1 MRIRFWLYLF
11 FGALSML
18 PIIFLGT
25 WAQNKISAGP
35 GEMAGNSMLLA
46 TVFSIAVAALV
57 SILFSHLISEPME
70 RMHAAFRHF
79 QDTGEIAPLPVDRLP
94 FLPTEHLELENSFN
108 AMAIRL
114 RTTQREMERLA
125 YFDAVTGL
133 PSRDAINR
141 VGDRD
146 LCKLA
151 NSGMEAVLFFIDIDN
166 FKEINDTHGHQTG
179 DQVLRYLGA
188 RIADIVTLN
197 TGQSPLE
204 PVLSWD
210 GRDRDVPPAPC
221 LARIGGDEFALF
233 LPENKGFGHKDAIAA
248 QILEAVTAAIPGIP
262 NNHSLGCSIGAAI
275 FPEHGLTF
283 PELVKRADI
292 AMYHV
297 KKSGKS
303 GIRYFG
309 METGEVSLTELRN
322 SVQQAILNDEM
333 ELFYQAKVDSESNSV
348 GSVEALVRWVHPQK
362 GVINPGHFIPAIE
375 NHGATNLLGEWVVR
389 RACKDMKAWDAL
401 GMKMNIAVNIATRQF
416 MSEGFAERMRGIV
429 TAEGCEPCRF
439 EIEVTEETA
448 LSRYD
453 EPSDTI
459 GELQRIGFKVSLD
472 DYGRGYSNLSR
483 LSELRVD
490 TLKIDGPLTARLTRD
505 QRTRVIF
512 EATINMAR
520 GLGCKTVAEGVETA
534 EEAAILRK
542 LGCTELQ
549 GFYFST
555 PLPFQSFNN
564 WLQNRHDRQV
574 GLVA

>member
-25 WAQNKISAGP
+25 WAQSRITAGP
-35 GEMAGNSMLLA
+35 GELADNSMLIA
-46 TVFSIAVAALV
+46 TGFSIAVAALV
-57 SILFSHLISEPME
+57 SILLSHLISEPME

-79 QDTGEIAPLPVDRLP
+79 HDTGEVAPLPAKKVP
-94 FLPTEHLELENSFN
+94 FLPTEHRELETSFN
-108 AMAIRL
+108 AMAASL
-114 RTTQREMERLA
+114 RSAQREMQKLA

-151 NSGMEAVLFFIDIDN
+151 NCGMEAALFFIDIDN
-166 FKEINDTHGHQTG
+166 FKEINDTHGHQAG

-197 TGQSPLE
+197 TGQSPVE
-204 PVLSWD
+204 PVLSFD
-210 GRDRDVPPAPC
+210 GRSRDVAPGPC
-221 LARIGGDEFALF
+221 LALIGGDEFALI
-233 LPENKGFGHKDAIAA
+233 LPENWGVAQRDAIAE
-248 QILEAVTAAIPGIP
+248 QILQSVTSSIPGIQ

-297 KKSGKS
+297 KNSGKS

-309 METGEVSLTELRN
+309 METGEVSLTELRTN
-322 SVQQAILNDEM
+322 VQQAILNDEM
-333 ELFYQAKVDSESNSV
+333 ELFYQAKVDTESNSV
-348 GSVEALVRWVHPQK
+348 NSVEALVRWVHPHK

-375 NHGATNLLGEWVVR
+375 NHETTNLLGEWVIR
-389 RACKDMKAWDAL
+389 RACRDMKAWESL
-401 GMKMNIAVNIATRQF
+401 GMKMDIAVNIATRHF
-416 MSEGFAERMRGIV
+416 MSDGFAERIRGIV
-429 TAEGCEPCRF
+429 RAESCDPGRF

-483 LSELRVD
+483 LSELRVN

-555 PLPFQSFNN
+555 PLPFESFNN
-564 WLQNRHDRQV
+564 WLQNRQEQRM

>member
-18 PIIFLGT
+18 PVIFLGT
-25 WAQNKISAGP
+25 WAQARLAAGP
-35 GEMAGNSMLLA
+35 GEISDNSMLIA
-46 TVFSIAVAALV
+46 TGLSLAVAALV
-57 SILFSHLISEPME
+57 SILLSHLISGPME
-70 RMHAAFRHF
+70 RMHAAFQQFH
-79 QDTGEIAPLPVDRLP
+79 DTGEIAPLPGNKAP
-94 FLPTEHLELENSFN
+94 FLPTEHRELEASFN
-108 AMAIRL
+108 AMADSL
-114 RTTQREMERLA
+114 RDAQREMERLA
-125 YFDAVTGL
+125 FFDAVTGL

-166 FKEINDTHGHQTG
+166 FKEVNDTHGHQAG
-179 DQVLRYLGA
+179 DQVLRFLGS

-197 TGQSPLE
+197 TGQSPVN

-210 GRDRDVPPAPC
+210 GRNRDVLPAPC

-233 LPENKGFGHKDAIAA
+233 LPENKGFAQRDAIAE
-248 QILEAVTAAIPGIP
+248 QILESVSASIPGIQ

-297 KKSGKS
+297 KNSGKS

-309 METGEVSLTELRN
+309 AETGEVSLTELRA

-333 ELFYQAKVDSESNSV
+333 ELFYQAKVDSETNTI
-348 GSVEALVRWVHPQK
+348 GSVEALVRWIHPQK

-375 NHGATNLLGEWVVR
+375 NHETTNMLGEWVIR
-389 RACKDMKAWDAL
+389 RACKDMKAWQAL
-401 GMKMNIAVNIATRQF
+401 GMKMDIAVNIATRQF
-416 MSEGFAERMRGIV
+416 MSDGFAERIRNIV
-429 TAEGCEPCRF
+429 MAEGCEPSRF

-459 GELQRIGFKVSLD
+459 GELQKIGFKVSLD

-483 LSELRVD
+483 LSELRVN

-564 WLQNRHDRQV
+564 WLQNRQEKLI